1 MHLRQ
6 SRFIYSDYRTF
17 TKKRERIQNVKK
29 QKIQDSRFLKTNY
42 IKLVFNMTWLME
54 ALRIYL
60 EEQFLIKYYV
70 IKDLILYDGYQWV
83 LASMVYKFFDKK
95 TSNTNRVT
103 GINSDVVSE
112 NQLHTNLTQTNN

>member
-1 MHLRQ
+1 M
-6 SRFIYSDYRTF
+6 
-17 TKKRERIQNVKK
+17 
-29 QKIQDSRFLKTNY
+29 
-42 IKLVFNMTWLME
+42 
-54 ALRIYL
+54 
-60 EEQFLIKYYV
+60 

-103 GINSDVVSE
+103 EINSDVVSE